1 MTDLISRSILE
12 KKISTIVSPAIESLG
27 YELVRLRLTDDEPST
42 LQVMADSNSG
52 TFNVDD
58 CAKISTDIST
68 ILDIEDPIEKE
79 YTLEVS
85 SPGIDRPL
93 TRLKDFEDWCGY
105 QVKLETL
112 ELVDGQRRFK
122 GNLLGVDNDSVVL
135 ELNGKKLKID
145 FYLLSDAKLIL
156 TDTLIKDVLKNRKDF
171 EKFDKEKFDEID
183 ETVPEEGED

>member
-1 MTDLISRSILE
+1 MTDLISRSTLE
-12 KKISTIVSPAIESLG
+12 KKISAIVSPAIESLG
-27 YELVRLRLTDDEPST
+27 YELVRLRLTDDEPGT
-42 LQVMADSNSG
+42 LQVMADSASG
-52 TFNVDD
+52 AFNVDD

-93 TRLKDFEDWCGY
+93 TRLKDFEDWSGY

-135 ELNGKKLKID
+135 ELNNKQLKID
-145 FYLLSDAKLIL
+145 FDLLSDAKLVL
-156 TDTLIKDVLKNRKDF
+156 TDALIKDVLKNRKDF